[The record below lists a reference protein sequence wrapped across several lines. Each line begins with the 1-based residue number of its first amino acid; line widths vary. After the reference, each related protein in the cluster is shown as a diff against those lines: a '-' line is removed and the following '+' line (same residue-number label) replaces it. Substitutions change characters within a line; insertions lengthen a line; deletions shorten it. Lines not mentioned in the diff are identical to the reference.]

1 MEGSSFVHS
10 AHVHARLAGRL
21 SPGTE
26 CLRGEGSEGPLLRPL
41 SPVGSAALGT
51 PPHSPVNTVLLFSE
65 HLSALLDSPCPQEPA
80 VPPPKNNN
88 LL

>member
-1 MEGSSFVHS
+1 M
-10 AHVHARLAGRL
+10 
-21 SPGTE
+21 
-26 CLRGEGSEGPLLRPL
+26 LRPL